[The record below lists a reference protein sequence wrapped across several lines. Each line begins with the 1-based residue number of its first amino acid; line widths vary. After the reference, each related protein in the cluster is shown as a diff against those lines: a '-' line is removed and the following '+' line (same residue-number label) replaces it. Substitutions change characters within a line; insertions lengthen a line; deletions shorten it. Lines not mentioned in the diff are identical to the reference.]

1 MYIIYKKVFTDS
13 CRQAC
18 AIELEE
24 MVVISG
30 GVYIQDERTVS
41 VYTIEGRQRDLPKLN
56 KGRWHHG
63 CGHYQNSD
71 NEMVSL
77 V

>member
-1 MYIIYKKVFTDS
+1 MFSDS
-13 CRQAC
+13 YRQAC

-41 VYTIEGRQRDLPKLN
+41 VYTIEGWQRDLPKLN
-56 KGRWHHG
+56 KGRWFHG